1 MLWKVLVNAGS
12 CLLLRRPAKSKSW
25 DSCHQSVDINACIA
39 VCTLCW
45 RSHVLLLSLAAAAAA
60 GALTYQDL
68 GINPMKV
75 TEGLPIEAVRYQ
87 RVGGYSYGDTKT
99 LAKSLPANVK
109 RYWGMG
115 NQ

>member
-1 MLWKVLVNAGS
+1 MFLLCCAVLH
-12 CLLLRRPAKSKSW
+12 W
-25 DSCHQSVDINACIA
+25 
-39 VCTLCW
+39 
-45 RSHVLLLSLAAAAAA
+45 A
-60 GALTYQDL
+60 GALTYNDL
-68 GINPMKV
+68 GIVPMKV
-75 TEGLPIEAVRYQ
+75 TEGMPIEAVRYQ